1 MNTALNEACV
11 ELWWTLYWSLYF
23 ITWKLLF
30 GEEIF
35 LVWEMSNFF
44 AAEGDSPSIYR
55 ISPKNLEEGAGHSI
69 TGQSNKQD

>member
-1 MNTALNEACV
+1 M
-11 ELWWTLYWSLYF
+11 
-23 ITWKLLF
+23 
-30 GEEIF
+30 
-35 LVWEMSNFF
+35 WEMSNFF